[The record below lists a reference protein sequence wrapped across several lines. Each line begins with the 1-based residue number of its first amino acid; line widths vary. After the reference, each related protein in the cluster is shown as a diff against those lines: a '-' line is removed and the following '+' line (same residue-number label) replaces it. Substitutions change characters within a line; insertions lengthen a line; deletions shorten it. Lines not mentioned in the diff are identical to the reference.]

1 MLEFLLSQ
9 VASVY
14 EKRDL
19 PMLSTEKP
27 ATKEAEDHLDFDVDE
42 SGFDSRFSSDLSGKF
57 DIKRE

>member
-1 MLEFLLSQ
+1 MLEFLPSQ

-14 EKRDL
+14 EKREL
-19 PMLSTEKP
+19 PILTNEQP
-27 ATKEAEDHLDFDVDE
+27 TTKEADDQLNFDVQ